1 MNAADARAPRTVAM
15 LLACSALAWLA
26 LVAVSALPWEAAFE
40 HGALENIGAHRWE
53 LSTLAAGWVLMVT
66 AMMLPTTQ
74 PLVALFARLTA
85 ARPDRARLLAIVL
98 AVYMLVWV
106 VIGVVMHLADFGIHR
121 LVDHSK
127 WLDAHSWT
135 ILAATL
141 ALAGG
146 YQLSGL
152 KERCA
157 SRCRTPQGFIRRHWH
172 GRSAAVETT
181 RLALDHALSCVGC
194 CWALMLVMF
203 SVGVGS
209 VACMVA
215 LAAVMTAEKM
225 PGIGRRLSTPVAFAL
240 LAGALATAIAG

>member
-1 MNAADARAPRTVAM
+1 MNAAEARAPRTVAT
-15 LLACSALAWLA
+15 LLAFSALAWLA
-26 LVAVSALPWEAAFE
+26 LVVVSASPWQGAFE

-53 LSTLAAGWVLMVT
+53 LSTLAAGWVLMVA

-85 ARPDRARLLAIVL
+85 ARPDRGRLLSIVL
-98 AVYMLVWV
+98 GVYMLVWV
-106 VIGVVMHLADFGIHR
+106 VIGAGMHVADFGIHR
-121 LVDHSK
+121 LVDHST

-146 YQLSGL
+146 YQLSGM

-209 VACMVA
+209 IAWMAV
-215 LAAVMTAEKM
+215 LTAVMAAEKTADVG
-225 PGIGRRLSTPVAFAL
+225 PRLRAPVAIWL
-240 LAGALATAIAG
+240 LAGALLTVISG

>member
-1 MNAADARAPRTVAM
+1 MNAAEARAPRTVAM

-26 LVAVSALPWEAAFE
+26 LVAVSASPWEGAFE

-53 LSTLAAGWVLMVT
+53 LGTLAAGWVLMVA

-74 PLVALFARLTA
+74 PLVGLFARFTA
-85 ARPDRARLLAIVL
+85 ARPDRGRLLAIVL
-98 AVYMLVWV
+98 AVYVLVWV
-106 VIGVVMHLADFGIHR
+106 VIGAVMHVADFGVHQ
-121 LVDHSK
+121 LVDHSR
-127 WLDAHSWT
+127 WLDTHSWT
-135 ILAATL
+135 ILTATL

-157 SRCRTPQGFIRRHWH
+157 TRCRTPQGFIRRHWH
-172 GRSAAVETT
+172 GHSAAVDTA

-209 VACMVA
+209 IACMVA
-215 LAAVMTAEKM
+215 LTAVMTAEKM
-225 PGIGRRLSTPVAFAL
+225 PGIGRRLSTPVAIAL